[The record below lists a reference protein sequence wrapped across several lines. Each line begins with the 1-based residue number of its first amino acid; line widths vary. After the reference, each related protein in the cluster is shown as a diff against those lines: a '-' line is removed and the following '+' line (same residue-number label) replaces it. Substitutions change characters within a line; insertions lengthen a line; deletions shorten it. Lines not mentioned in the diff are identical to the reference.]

1 MIERLSDA
9 ARVANRQK
17 RKATTDKDMKLL
29 RDLKPM
35 DWERRKRERERMRT
49 ICSNIIMRGGGSRYI
64 VAGSIG
70 YI

>member
-1 MIERLSDA
+1 MALQEASGAFVIERLSDA

-35 DWERRKRERERMRT
+35 DWERRKREREKE
-49 ICSNIIMRGGGSRYI
+49 NDLQ
-64 VAGSIG
+64 
-70 YI
+70 